1 VPVAEPLPVRV
12 RAAETVRGLGGLYRR
27 AKARDTSLATLQGA
41 AVHRLADH
49 FGMPHD
55 SSTADV
61 AERVARYT
69 GQDADEVRAVLGAAA
84 EGTDRDLTRAATAVQ
99 SLVRHVT
106 QRQVT
111 NEGNVL

>member
-1 VPVAEPLPVRV
+1 
-12 RAAETVRGLGGLYRR
+12 
-27 AKARDTSLATLQGA
+27 
-41 AVHRLADH
+41 VHRLADH

-61 AERVARYT
+61 AERVAGYT

-84 EGTDRDLTRAATAVQ
+84 EGTDRDLTRAATEVQ